1 MSVIMLA
8 TKVAN
13 FAFLKPDFE
22 KAVAIGLPMN
32 LHFWKLISYLSAAYK
47 CNVTLTHDDSTECVE
62 DYKYYAW

>member
-32 LHFWKLISYLSAAYK
+32 LHF
-47 CNVTLTHDDSTECVE
+47 
-62 DYKYYAW
+62 